1 MPVVQSAFGNDDQTL
16 GEVDMK
22 PSPISELDHVDGP
35 LDAAVSLIEYA
46 DFECPFCVKAYPVI
60 ESIRA
65 AFLGKL
71 CFVYRHVP
79 KSTDKGFTKQAAEA
93 SEFAAA
99 HGKFWAMH
107 ARLFL
112 HPDQHD
118 LESLVSA
125 AGAIGLDPAECRTA
139 LVERKYAGRVRQITV
154 RLSQERHY
162 RHPDTVH
169 QHGSLRRSCGN
180 GLTQQCD

>member
-1 MPVVQSAFGNDDQTL
+1 
-16 GEVDMK
+16 MK

-139 LVERKYAGRVRQITV
+139 LVERKYAGRVREITV
-154 RLSQERHY
+154 DSVKSGIIGTPTLFINMARYEDRVETDLLSNAISGALEVT
-162 RHPDTVH
+162 PSPGV
-169 QHGSLRRSCGN
+169 
-180 GLTQQCD
+180 